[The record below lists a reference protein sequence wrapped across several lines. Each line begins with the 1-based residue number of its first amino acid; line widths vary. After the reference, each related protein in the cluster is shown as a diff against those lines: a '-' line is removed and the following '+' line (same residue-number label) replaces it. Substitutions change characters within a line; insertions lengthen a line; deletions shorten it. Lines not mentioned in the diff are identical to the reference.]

1 MDLPAAWAL
10 HAKTMNNKN
19 VLTAKGIGK
28 VVKSGASDLVILRD
42 IELEITR
49 GEAVAVV
56 GASGSGKSTLL
67 AILAGLDTPS
77 AGRVEI
83 DGADLFALDVDAR
96 ARLRALQVGFVF
108 QSFQLLPGYTALEN
122 VMLPLELADH
132 PEAEKLSSE
141 ILDRV
146 GLGERL
152 NHYPKHL
159 SGGEQQRV
167 ALARDW
173 RAGELRVLAA
183 ALVIAVAS
191 VTSVAFF
198 GDRVSQALL
207 RDAHQ
212 LLGADLAL
220 QSDHPWKAQV
230 AEQITGEGLQLAQA
244 ANFIS
249 MAFHG
254 DRNAL
259 AGVKGVTENYPLR
272 GKLRIA
278 PDVPVE
284 RGPARGTVWLEERLI
299 SSLNAP
305 VGSRI
310 RLGRADFEVAAVLT
324 LERARRFLALTALLA
339 AVLAGVAIALG
350 TRRFVE
356 RHLDGCAVMRCLGAT
371 QRQLVAL
378 YGLEFALLGIA
389 ACAVGVVLGYAAQ
402 LGIAAFLAGLL
413 QAELPPP
420 GLLPAL
426 QGFLVGLV
434 LLLGFALPPLLQLK
448 NVPAVRVIRREGG
461 APKGSALAAYA
472 LGMGVLAALL
482 IWQAGDLTLGG
493 YVVGGFTVAVLVFFA
508 LSWFFLRLLTNR
520 SLLKFVKNRSVRYG
534 VANLRR
540 HARGN
545 AVQVASLALGLTA
558 VLLLT
563 FTRHDLVEAWRRSAP
578 PDAPN
583 RFLLGVQPDQL
594 AQVRQFL
601 EGKGIGK
608 ADLYPMVRGRVVA
621 LNGKPVSEADYT
633 EERARR
639 LIEREFNLSYMD
651 SLPGHNQIV
660 AGRWLDP
667 NRDEISIEEGITK
680 TLGWKLGDEL
690 TINVGGESFSAR
702 ITSLRKLRWDSMKVN
717 FFVIAPP
724 RLLAP
729 YPASFI
735 SAFRVEPGGEEA
747 MNELA
752 ARFPNLTVVDVGAAV
767 RQAQAVID
775 SLITAVEIVFVFAL
789 LGGLLVLYSALVATE
804 DERRREAAVMR
815 VYGASRAQVTGAQRA
830 EFLAMGAIAGLL
842 ATLGAAAIG
851 QLLARRVFELD
862 LPPSLA
868 LWIAG
873 PLAGI
878 ALLSL
883 NAWLSSRKVL
893 RVSPALTLRD
903 SV

>member
-1 MDLPAAWAL
+1 MDLSAAWAL
-10 HAKTMNNKN
+10 HAKTMHNTN

-324 LERARRFLALTALLA
+324 LEPERSANFFNIAPRLMMNLADVPATGLIQTGSRVWYYLYAAGAPEKIRAFEKSVSLERGQRVDNLESGRPEMRASIERARRFLALTSLLA
-339 AVLAGVAIALG
+339 AILAGVAIALG

-371 QRQLVAL
+371 QARLLSLHAAEFLLLAVLACTAGALVGYGAQGAIGAAL
-378 YGLEFALLGIA
+378 AEVIR
-389 ACAVGVVLGYAAQ
+389 
-402 LGIAAFLAGLL
+402 
-413 QAELPPP
+413 AELPPP
-420 GLLPAL
+420 TPWPAL

-448 NVPAVRVIRREGG
+448 NVPALRVMRREAG
-461 APKGSALAAYA
+461 APKGNALAGY
-472 LGMGVLAALL
+472 GVGLALL
-482 IWQAGDLTLGG
+482 AGLLVWQAGDTKLGA
-493 YVVGGFTVAVLVFFA
+493 YVVGGFAGAVVVFFLAAWAALRA
-508 LSWFFLRLLTNR
+508 LSRVRVGSRAL
-520 SLLKFVKNRSVRYG
+520 RYG
-534 VANLRR
+534 LANLRR

-563 FTRHDLVEAWRRSAP
+563 FTRNDLVEAWRRSAP

-594 AQVRQFL
+594 AQVKRFL
-601 EGKGIGK
+601 EEKGTGR

-621 LNGKPVSEADYT
+621 LNGEPVSEADYT
-633 EERARR
+633 DERARR
-639 LIEREFNLSYMD
+639 LIEREFNLSYM
-651 SLPGHNQIV
+651 
-660 AGRWLDP
+660 
-667 NRDEISIEEGITK
+667 
-680 TLGWKLGDEL
+680 
-690 TINVGGESFSAR
+690 
-702 ITSLRKLRWDSMKVN
+702 
-717 FFVIAPP
+717 
-724 RLLAP
+724 
-729 YPASFI
+729 
-735 SAFRVEPGGEEA
+735 
-747 MNELA
+747 
-752 ARFPNLTVVDVGAAV
+752 
-767 RQAQAVID
+767 
-775 SLITAVEIVFVFAL
+775 
-789 LGGLLVLYSALVATE
+789 
-804 DERRREAAVMR
+804 
-815 VYGASRAQVTGAQRA
+815 
-830 EFLAMGAIAGLL
+830 
-842 ATLGAAAIG
+842 
-851 QLLARRVFELD
+851 
-862 LPPSLA
+862 
-868 LWIAG
+868 
-873 PLAGI
+873 
-878 ALLSL
+878 
-883 NAWLSSRKVL
+883 
-893 RVSPALTLRD
+893 
-903 SV
+903 

>member
-1 MDLPAAWAL
+1 
-10 HAKTMNNKN
+10 
-19 VLTAKGIGK
+19 
-28 VVKSGASDLVILRD
+28 
-42 IELEITR
+42 
-49 GEAVAVV
+49 
-56 GASGSGKSTLL
+56 
-67 AILAGLDTPS
+67 
-77 AGRVEI
+77 
-83 DGADLFALDVDAR
+83 
-96 ARLRALQVGFVF
+96 
-108 QSFQLLPGYTALEN
+108 
-122 VMLPLELADH
+122 ML
-132 PEAEKLSSE
+132 
-141 ILDRV
+141 
-146 GLGERL
+146 G
-152 NHYPKHL
+152 
-159 SGGEQQRV
+159 
-167 ALARDW
+167 RDW

-191 VTSVAFF
+191 VTRVAFF
-198 GDRVSQALL
+198 GERVSQALL

-230 AEQITGEGLQLAQA
+230 AGQITGEGLQLAQA
-244 ANFIS
+244 TNFIS
-249 MAFHG
+249 MAFHD

-324 LERARRFLALTALLA
+324 LEPERSANFFNIAPRLMMNLADVPATGLIQTGSRVWYYLYAAGAPEKIRTFEKSVSLERGQRVDNLESGRPEVRASIERARRFLALTALLA

-350 TRRFVE
+350 ARRFVE

-371 QRQLVAL
+371 QRRLVAL
-378 YGLEFALLGIA
+378 YGSEFALLGIA
-389 ACAVGVVLGYAAQ
+389 ACAVGVVFGYAAQ

-472 LGMGVLAALL
+472 LGMAVLAALL
-482 IWQAGDLTLGG
+482 IWQAGDLTLGS
-493 YVVGGFTVAVLVFFA
+493 YVVGGFAGAVLVFFS

-534 VANLRR
+534 IANLKR

-594 AQVRQFL
+594 AQVKQFL
-601 EGKGIGK
+601 EEKRIGK

-621 LNGKPVSEADYT
+621 LNGKPVSEADYA

-660 AGRWLDP
+660 AGRWLDL
-667 NRDEISIEEGITK
+667 NRDEISVEEGIAR

-735 SAFRVEPGGEEA
+735 SAFRVEPGGEQA
-747 MNELA
+747 LNELA
-752 ARFPNLTVVDVGAAV
+752 ARFPNLTIVDVGAAV

-775 SLITAVEIVFVFAL
+775 SLITAVEIVFLFAL
-789 LGGLLVLYSALVATE
+789 LGGLLVLYCALVATE

-868 LWIAG
+868 LWLAG